1 MAFQQLYY
9 TSCEHGLS
17 GFSGYQ
23 FNAVSPDTPAETR
36 HLVESL
42 TAYEPPRS
50 LLNSQTPQELA
61 RCPVNLVH
69 VPGSPC
75 VSAQVR
81 YVGRDSARR
90 VGNYFAHAL
99 STPDFDRD
107 GDGLLGIE
115 LWDSEVWRSTPSP
128 TTVLPELADVR
139 PGPLSRAAVGR
150 FLHGHP
156 HRDLLGPLLA
166 ATLDALAHRR
176 TVLLVEQDSTRVAH
190 WIAAL
195 CYLLPPPAARRLS
208 FATYLHR
215 PDRGR
220 LHLVGTVPEIR
231 IDLGPEHQD
240 AFHLLD
246 LVQGRAPELTVPPL
260 ARLLTRI
267 DLPATRIFWA
277 RAAEHLRGDE
287 PDPDAWHGPA
297 AATAAA
303 AGTPLTEP
311 DIAAVI
317 GWLRHS
323 DDLPAPV
330 VGAVL
335 HDLHR
340 QQRLRRDRLTE
351 LIGMSKA
358 AGLPEFAQQL
368 TGEVVEHDLLLFR
381 DGSPQ
386 ALDPVR
392 IDDPEQRLR
401 CTSLWLNHFQEAH
414 GAAALRLLA
423 WADGAGLEPP
433 EHELARHGARI
444 TERLLATAVTAAAPV
459 GLEQPL
465 TAAARRWPAFRQGL
479 AAAVLGLE
487 QDRPGQFREVL
498 RTLPPGLLTEDD
510 LAERPDLLED
520 FLVVEVE
527 RHRAR
532 AGATLVR
539 ILAARGSGEVDLT
552 LLQSLWPG
560 HGNRWSHAEAHTLLR
575 RLPPDLHWTGGAGQ
589 WLAATVLQ
597 DAPGPLELA
606 AFLQL
611 AELLS
616 RPPRAD
622 WLPADAQACV
632 GYALKLRTAI
642 EQARTAD
649 QLAELLD
656 DRPADGWLPAQA
668 LLRRHLPR
676 ALTDRMVHQ
685 PAVTGPL
692 LGRLDGPTTAD
703 YLARLDEQTRRVSR
717 TAPAGEPLISHL
729 TAVARAK
736 LAERPRARV
745 VAILTHAGNRWPPAD
760 LARLAEAMRPVH
772 RGCAD
777 ALDRALAKRPPTLT
791 QRLTRWLPDRRT
803 RADRSP
809 TPPNP
814 QE

>member
-42 TAYEPPRS
+42 TAYEPPRP

-99 STPDFDRD
+99 SSPDFDRD
-107 GDGLLGIE
+107 GAGLLGIE

-128 TTVLPELADVR
+128 STALPELTGVR

-150 FLHGHP
+150 FLREHP
-156 HRDLLGPLLA
+156 HRALLAPLLA

-176 TVLLVEQDSTRVAH
+176 TVLLVERDSARVAH

-246 LVQGRAPELTVPPL
+246 LVEGRAPELAVPPL

-267 DLPATRIFWA
+267 DLSASRVFWN
-277 RAAEHLRGDE
+277 RAAEHLPGDE
-287 PDPDAWHGPA
+287 PDPGAWHGPA

-303 AGTPLTEP
+303 AGTPLTEL
-311 DIAAVI
+311 DIAAVVS
-317 GWLRHS
+317 WLRRS

-330 VGAVL
+330 VGTVL

-340 QQRLRRDRLTE
+340 QQRLSRDRLTE
-351 LIGMSKA
+351 LIRVSKA
-358 AGLPEFAQQL
+358 AGLPDFAQQL
-368 TGEVVEHDLLLFR
+368 TGEVVEQDLLLFR
-381 DGSPQ
+381 DGSAQ
-386 ALDPVR
+386 ALEPVL

-401 CTSLWLNHFQEAH
+401 STELWLTHFREAH

-433 EHELARHGARI
+433 AHELARHGDRI
-444 TERLLATAVTAAAPV
+444 TERLLGTAVTATPSI
-459 GLEQPL
+459 GLERLL
-465 TAAARRWPAFRQGL
+465 TDSARRWPAFRQGL
-479 AAAVLGLE
+479 VTAVLRLE
-487 QDRPGQFREVL
+487 RGRPGQFREVL
-498 RTLPPGLLTEDD
+498 RTLPPGLLTEGD
-510 LAERPDLLED
+510 LIGRPDLRED

-527 RHRAR
+527 RRRVR
-532 AGATLVR
+532 AGTALVD
-539 ILAARGSGEVDLT
+539 ILAVRGGDEIDLA

-560 HGNRWSHAEAHTLLR
+560 SGNRWSHTEADTLLR
-575 RLPPDLHWTGGAGQ
+575 KLPSGLRWTGGAER

-597 DAPGPLELA
+597 DVPKALELA
-606 AFLQL
+606 GFLKL
-611 AELLS
+611 AELLG
-616 RPPRAD
+616 RPPWTDR
-622 WLPADAQACV
+622 LPADARACV
-632 GYALKLRTAI
+632 AYALEIESAI
-642 EQARTAD
+642 RQVRSAD
-649 QLAELLD
+649 QLIALLD
-656 DRPADGWLPAQA
+656 DRTAAGWLPVKAL
-668 LLRRHLPR
+668 LLRRLPP
-676 ALTDRMVHQ
+676 ALTDRMVHE
-685 PAVTGPL
+685 PTVTGPL
-692 LGRLDGPTTAD
+692 LDRLDEPTAAR
-703 YLARLDEQTRRVSR
+703 YLARLDERTRQVNRA
-717 TAPAGEPLISHL
+717 APADEPLISHL
-729 TAVARAK
+729 ATITRAE
-736 LAERPRARV
+736 LTGDLRARV
-745 VAILTHAGNRWPPAD
+745 VEVLAHARDRWPTAD
-760 LARLAEAMRPVH
+760 LTRLAEAVRPVH
-772 RGCAD
+772 PDWAD
-777 ALDRALAKRPPTLT
+777 AFDCALAKRPPTLGR
-791 QRLTRWLPDRRT
+791 RLTRLFSGGRSRT
-803 RADRSP
+803 DGSH
-809 TPPNP
+809 TPSNP